1 LPPGET
7 AEIVGGCIEVTSSGL
22 LTTVQ
27 DRGRPGHARY
37 GVSACG
43 AADEVALRLGNRLV
57 GNADGAAALEQTLT
71 GGTYRFDAPVRIA
84 LAGADMD
91 AECDGAPLP
100 PWTTRAAGPGSVLSC
115 RAARRGARSYLCAA
129 GGIAV
134 PPVLGSRSTHLRSGL
149 GGLSG
154 RALRRGDRLPLGVA
168 PANDAALDA
177 PAARLSED
185 AVRRLDTP
193 GPIRVTLGA
202 QSGRFAPGALERLLG
217 EGISVSATSDRM
229 GLRLAGVR
237 LNPPDEGRMPSEG
250 VPLGAIQ
257 IPPGGEPLL
266 LFVDH
271 QTTGG
276 YPVLAAVIRA
286 DLWRVGQLRPGERI
300 RFALV
305 AMEEA
310 RRLAREQ
317 EAWVRS
323 PDLVVDG

>member
-1 LPPGET
+1 
-7 AEIVGGCIEVTSSGL
+7 VGGFIEVTSSGL

-27 DRGRPGHARY
+27 DRGRPGHARH

-43 AADEVALRLGNRLV
+43 AADDVALRLGNRLV
-57 GNADGAAALEQTLT
+57 GNPDGAAALEQTLT
-71 GGTYRFDAPVRIA
+71 GGTYRFDAPVRLA

-91 AECDGAPLP
+91 AACDGAPLP
-100 PWTTRAAGPGSVLSC
+100 PWTARAAGAGSILSC
-115 RAARRGARSYLCAA
+115 RAARRGARSYLCVA

-149 GGLSG
+149 GGLEG
-154 RALRRGDRLPLGVA
+154 RALRRGDRLPLGDTPPGAAA
-168 PANDAALDA
+168 PPARLSDAAL
-177 PAARLSED
+177 
-185 AVRRLDTP
+185 RRLDAP
-193 GPIRVTLGA
+193 GPIRVTRGV

-217 EGISVSATSDRM
+217 EGLSVSATSDRM

-237 LNPPDEGRMPSEG
+237 LDPPDEGRMPSEG

-257 IPPGGEPLL
+257 VPPGGEPLL

-286 DLWRVGQLRPGERI
+286 DLWRIGQLRPGERI

-305 AMEEA
+305 ALEEA
-310 RRLAREQ
+310 RHLAREQ
-317 EAWVRS
+317 EAWLRS
-323 PDLVVDG
+323 PDLVVHG